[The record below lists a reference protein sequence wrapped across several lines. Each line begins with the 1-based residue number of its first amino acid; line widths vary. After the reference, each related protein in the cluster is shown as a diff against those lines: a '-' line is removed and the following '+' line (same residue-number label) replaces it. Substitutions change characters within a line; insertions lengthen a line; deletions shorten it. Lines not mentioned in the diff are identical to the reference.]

1 MASITIVEK
10 KVLFKQVRTQLGFPY
25 RDIDE
30 LDDDTLDTL
39 FSIAIE
45 DYGSLVQ
52 DWAINQQW
60 SNLQGAEI
68 DATNFVQAFTTKS
81 LDYERNFAFAY
92 GKQTG
97 IGTNSPWE
105 LKRDSIEIISGQQ
118 VYEIPAGREVNEVLW
133 CTPPVIGSGS
143 VGAGSGGGGEVDT
156 FSAGTAGWSYGGQM
170 ATAILP
176 TYGLMLSAQDASQK
190 RKLLQSEMSYKIVG
204 GANGTKNLFLY
215 PIPGSR
221 DEIRGR
227 MGKNHTG
234 SLVWYWYYDTNS
246 MGRDKCLEMNQ
257 DIILLPDEAPL
268 ANTPWSRLNNVGRT
282 RVRKILSA
290 HASLTLGKIRGTY
303 KGELAAFGDG
313 QAKSMDYGM
322 FMAEGKQLMEDVSK
336 EIMASLEKLRAV
348 TVMRERAEISEALN
362 KTLSY
367 QPHRVPFKLF

>member
-1 MASITIVEK
+1 MAAITTAEK
-10 KVLFKQVRTQLGFPY
+10 KALFKQVRALLGAPY

-30 LDDDTLDTL
+30 LDDGALETL
-39 FSIAIE
+39 FSIAME
-45 DYGSLVQ
+45 DYGSMIQ

-60 SNLQGAEI
+60 SNLQGAEV
-68 DATNFVQAFTTKS
+68 DTTNFVEAFTTKS

-133 CTPPVIGSGS
+133 CTPPVIGSGF
-143 VGAGSGGGGEVDT
+143 AGGEIDT
-156 FSAGTAGWSYGGQM
+156 FSAGTAGWSYGGTQ

-176 TYGLMLSAQDASQK
+176 TYGLMLSAQDTNQK
-190 RKLLQSEMSYKIVG
+190 RKLMQSEMSYKIVG
-204 GANGTKNLFLY
+204 GADGKKNLFLY
-215 PIPGSR
+215 PVPGSR

-246 MGRDKCLEMNQ
+246 KGRKKCLEMNE
-257 DIILLPDEAPL
+257 DIIQLPDEAPL
-268 ANTPWSRLNNVGRT
+268 QNTPWSRLNTVGKT
-282 RVRKILSA
+282 RVRKLLAA
-290 HASLTLGKIRGTY
+290 HASLALGKIRGTY

-313 QAKSMDYGM
+313 QAKSMDYEM
-322 FMAEGKQLMEDVSK
+322 FLAEGKQLMQDTTK
-336 EIMASLEKLRAV
+336 EIMDSLEKLRAV
-348 TVMRERAEISEALN
+348 NVMEERARVSEALN

-367 QPHRVPFKLF
+367 QPHRTPFRLF